1 MDRMSDY
8 DAFAD
13 AFDAHAQR
21 SAYNALYDRPAVLEL
36 LGPVDG
42 LSVLDAGCGSGL
54 YAEALLARGATVT
67 GFDAS
72 ANLVEL
78 ARSRVGD
85 RADLRVHDLND
96 PLDWVTDGAFDR
108 VVVALVLHH
117 LEQPVP
123 ALREL
128 YRVLGDGGRLVVSTV
143 HPTSDWLRLRG
154 DYFLDEMIEETWQQD
169 WLVHYRRAPL
179 ENIVADFADAGFM
192 IETLVEPRPVAPM
205 VDSHPE
211 LFAKLSA
218 ESAFIA
224 FRLAKRP

>member
-1 MDRMSDY
+1 MSDY

-54 YAEALLARGATVT
+54 YAEALLARGATVS

-72 ANLVEL
+72 VSLVEL

-96 PLDWVTDGAFDR
+96 PLDWVKDGAFDR
-108 VVVALVLHH
+108 VVMALVLHH
-117 LEQPVP
+117 LERPVP

-143 HPTSDWLRLRG
+143 HPTSDWLRLGG
-154 DYFLDEMIEETWQQD
+154 DYFLDEMVEETWQQD

-192 IETLVEPRPVAPM
+192 IETLVEPRPAAPM

-218 ESAFIA
+218 EPAFIA